1 MRQPGAPEVL
11 ELATAEPPETG
22 PAEVLVAVELAA
34 VNFGD
39 VNARRATYASRGVA
53 FQSGLGLEVYGRVA
67 ETGARVSGFQ
77 PGDRVAGFCRTGGY
91 AELAACDQRLL
102 WRVPDD
108 IPDEQAAAFPI
119 VGQTAYHLL
128 HSAARLRDGDD
139 VLITAAAG
147 GVGTAAVQVA
157 RLLRAGLIVA
167 AASSVQR
174 ARRALP
180 LGADAAISYSPG
192 ALKDNLADA
201 TGTQTVAVALD
212 AVGGTVRAQALDCLA
227 PFSRLIHYGNSSGDP
242 ELLPDARS
250 LRDRLVSVGGVRL
263 AQVRSAAPELLR
275 DSGDRLLGWLREEPL
290 RSPSL
295 PCCRWRTRPRP
306 TVAWSPGRSSASCCL
321 PPGNH
326 RTEAHPARLASA
338 FCGAT
343 APAPPL

>member
-1 MRQPGAPEVL
+1 MRAIRMRQPGGPEVL

-157 RLLRAGLIVA
+157 RLLGAGLIVA

-242 ELLPDARS
+242 EHLPDARS

-275 DSGDRLLGWLREEPL
+275 DSGDRLLGWLREGRLTLPIAAVLPL
-290 RSPSL
+290 
-295 PCCRWRTRPRP
+295 
-306 TVAWSPGRSSASCCL
+306 ADAA
-321 PPGNH
+321 
-326 RTEAHPARLASA
+326 EAHRRLESRQVVGKLLLAAR
-338 FCGAT
+338 
-343 APAPPL
+343 